1 MGICWGM
8 QFMNYS
14 HGGEVKKL
22 DKREDGV
29 FEIDIQSSKLFKN
42 LGTAKYLQS
51 QFHNFIKSQF
61 YFTV

>member
-1 MGICWGM
+1 
-8 QFMNYS
+8 MNYS

-42 LGTAKYLQS
+42 LGMAKFS
-51 QFHNFIKSQF
+51 QFRNFIKSQF

>member
-1 MGICWGM
+1 
-8 QFMNYS
+8 MNYT

-42 LGTAKYLQS
+42 LGIAKYWS
-51 QFHNFIKSQF
+51 IKLS
-61 YFTV
+61 VKISS

>member
-1 MGICWGM
+1 
-8 QFMNYS
+8 MNYS